1 MNYDDFES
9 WAIHDNNAVGLQL
22 DELNKF
28 IEYWTNKPPKAKKM
42 AFEKEKN
49 FVMKLRLQTWKRNY
63 ERNTKNNHQT
73 SKVGHAIQVFNS
85 LNNGINGN
93 AKSDIEF
100 L

>member
-1 MNYDDFES
+1 MTYEDFES
-9 WAIHDNNAVGLQL
+9 WAIHDNNAIGLPI

-63 ERNTKNNHQT
+63 ERNPKNKQPT
-73 SKVGHAIQVFNS
+73 
-85 LNNGINGN
+85 INGLEVLR
-93 AKSDIEF
+93 KLDF
-100 L
+100 